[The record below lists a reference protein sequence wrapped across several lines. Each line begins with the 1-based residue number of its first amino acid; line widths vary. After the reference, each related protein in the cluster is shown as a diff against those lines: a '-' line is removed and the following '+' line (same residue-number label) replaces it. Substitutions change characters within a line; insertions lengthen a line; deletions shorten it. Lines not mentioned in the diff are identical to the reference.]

1 MSMRKNRANNCTKS
15 CKFKVHY
22 MCKIHHGHFWPWM
35 DILPSVESIADYA
48 KCFKMM
54 THKIWVMSMTQKITL
69 EKWSLKNL
77 KIREFRVF
85 YLFIKMSKL
94 DKNESFIWFIAGQKW
109 SFREKINSLGN
120 RIWWLRTVI
129 KYSNF
134 KNYWWRHNLWRHDR
148 NFSWTSS
155 KKNYLET
162 VYLGSIGYQ
171 NVKWSFRV
179 KLQKAKL
186 RSFEVKWIKTE
197 RAIKMVISEQ
207 GVNLIWIPIFD
218 WL

>member
-1 MSMRKNRANNCTKS
+1 MSHEYDSKNIIENDHS
-15 CKFKVHY
+15 
-22 MCKIHHGHFWPWM
+22 
-35 DILPSVESIADYA
+35 
-48 KCFKMM
+48 
-54 THKIWVMSMTQKITL
+54 
-69 EKWSLKNL
+69 KNL

-85 YLFIKMSKL
+85 YLIIKMSKL
-94 DKNESFIWFIAGQKW
+94 DKNESSVWFIAGQKW
-109 SFREKINSLGN
+109 SFREKKYSLGN

-134 KNYWWRHNLWRHDR
+134 KNYWWRYNLWRHNR
-148 NFSWTSS
+148 IFSWTSS

-179 KLQKAKL
+179 KLRKTML
-186 RSFEVKWIKTE
+186 RSFEVKWIKTDG
-197 RAIKMVISEQ
+197 AIKLVIFGQ